1 MSQSIDPQTDSIE
14 EPRDVVAPPEPA
26 PENAHVAA
34 TEDADASAPED
45 PLASESALARE
56 SALAMHDADES
67 EAAPEPQSESEQDED
82 LTIAPDMHPDLQLL
96 RTQQQY

>member
-1 MSQSIDPQTDSIE
+1 MGRFIPTFLERITPMSQSIDPQTDSIE

-56 SALAMHDADES
+56 SALAMQDD
-67 EAAPEPQSESEQDED
+67 SESEIRPIHNPN
-82 LTIAPDMHPDLQLL
+82 LKRMRI
-96 RTQQQY
+96 